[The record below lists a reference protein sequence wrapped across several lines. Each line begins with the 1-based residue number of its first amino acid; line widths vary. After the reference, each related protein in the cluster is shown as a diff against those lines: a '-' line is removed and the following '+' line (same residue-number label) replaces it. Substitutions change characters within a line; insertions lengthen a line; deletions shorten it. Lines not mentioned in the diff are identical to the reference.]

1 MSLTSFFL
9 ELRVISLR
17 EELKYIGLGKA
28 SLLASYNHVR
38 LISPPMG
45 PMAHWALDS
54 RLDRGRPA
62 R

>member
-1 MSLTSFFL
+1 
-9 ELRVISLR
+9 
-17 EELKYIGLGKA
+17 
-28 SLLASYNHVR
+28 
-38 LISPPMG
+38 LICPPMG